1 MKSLRAR
8 LQLVMI
14 LILASTVAAVGLS
27 FVKVSRNEISRLSN
41 ANALDLGAIARTLEA
56 RLAANPAAPLAEA
69 VALLGKE
76 HATGLIL
83 ARDTSVLAATPAS
96 FAGARGE
103 RKPDG
108 SLVFNGGGNGEI
120 SLAFR
125 GPGTRVRLSDGDASL
140 YPAPAVPPGGLDP
153 LGRAILVVV
162 LAAGLGGALLVFAV
176 ARRLTDPLE
185 ARTEMSERLRREMVA
200 DVAHELRAP
209 LTNIRGELESLQ
221 DGIRPF
227 NRERVDSLHAE
238 ILTLAAL
245 VDDLQDLALADAG
258 QMTLDLVALDLGA
271 VARRVVEASEAAAQ
285 TAGVSLAV
293 ERDDGATPPAI
304 PGDERRL
311 AQVVWNLV
319 RNALAHTPA
328 GGTVTVSVRR
338 DAAGARLEVAD
349 TGSGIPGDALP
360 FVFERFYRVDPSRS
374 RDTGGAGLGLAIA
387 RKIVEAHGGRIGVAS
402 EAGKG
407 SRFWFEIPD
416 AR

>member
-1 MKSLRAR
+1 M
-8 LQLVMI
+8 
-14 LILASTVAAVGLS
+14 
-27 FVKVSRNEISRLSN
+27 
-41 ANALDLGAIARTLEA
+41 
-56 RLAANPAAPLAEA
+56 
-69 VALLGKE
+69 
-76 HATGLIL
+76 
-83 ARDTSVLAATPAS
+83 
-96 FAGARGE
+96 
-103 RKPDG
+103 
-108 SLVFNGGGNGEI
+108 
-120 SLAFR
+120 
-125 GPGTRVRLSDGDASL
+125 
-140 YPAPAVPPGGLDP
+140 
-153 LGRAILVVV
+153 
-162 LAAGLGGALLVFAV
+162 
-176 ARRLTDPLE
+176 
-185 ARTEMSERLRREMVA
+185 
-200 DVAHELRAP
+200 
-209 LTNIRGELESLQ
+209 
-221 DGIRPF
+221 
-227 NRERVDSLHAE
+227 
-238 ILTLAAL
+238 
-245 VDDLQDLALADAG
+245 DDLQDLALADAG

-319 RNALAHTPA
+319 LNALAHTPA
-328 GGTVTVSVRR
+328 GGRVTVSIRR